1 MITYPFN
8 YKRAKS
14 VADAEALL
22 KTSPEAKL
30 LAGGQTL
37 IAAMKMRLAQP
48 SDLIDISGIKELNYI
63 LVTGDAVVIG
73 AATTHYEVAS
83 SKEVAKAIPALAHLA
98 SVIGDPAVRHK
109 GTVGGSVANNDPAA
123 DYPAAVLGLG
133 ATIKTSRRAIA
144 ADDFF
149 QGMFTTALEDGEI
162 ITEISFPV
170 PAKAAY
176 KKFANPA
183 SRYAMT
189 GAFVA
194 KLKDG
199 GIRVAITGAAPCVF
213 RVPAMEA
220 ALAKTFTPDAVAKIA
235 VDASNLNSDIHGSA
249 EYRANLVT
257 VMTKRAVADAA

>member
-1 MITYPFN
+1 
-8 YKRAKS
+8 
-14 VADAEALL
+14 
-22 KTSPEAKL
+22 
-30 LAGGQTL
+30 
-37 IAAMKMRLAQP
+37 
-48 SDLIDISGIKELNYI
+48 
-63 LVTGDAVVIG
+63 
-73 AATTHYEVAS
+73 TTHWEVATS
-83 SKEVAKAIPALAHLA
+83 AEVAKAIPALSHVA

-109 GTVGGSVANNDPAA
+109 GTIGGSVANNDPAA

-133 ATIKTSRRAIA
+133 ATIKTNKRSIK

-149 QGMFTTALEDGEI
+149 VGMFTTALDEGEI

-170 PAKAAY
+170 PQKAAY

-189 GAFVA
+189 GVFVA

-199 GIRVAITGAAPCVF
+199 SVRVAATGAAPCVF
-213 RVPAMEA
+213 RVPEMEA
-220 ALAKTFTPDAVAKIA
+220 ALSRNWTPDAVAKIA

-257 VMTKRAVADAA
+257 VMAKRAVAEAA